1 VLLYSAA
8 LSLEFVALI
17 ALRLRAPEMSRP
29 FRIPGGWFGVI
40 VITLAPMCCA
50 VLLLVT
56 SVTGENANPR
66 QAMVV
71 VGVII
76 SGVLL
81 FLVKRRR
88 RN

>member
-1 VLLYSAA
+1 M
-8 LSLEFVALI
+8 EFVALI
-17 ALRLRAPEMSRP
+17 AFRLRAPEMCRP
-29 FRIPGGWFGVI
+29 FRIPGNWFGVI

-50 VLLLVT
+50 ALLLVT
-56 SVTGENANPR
+56 SVTGEHADPR

-71 VGVII
+71 IGVII

-81 FLVKRRR
+81 FLAKRNR